1 MKATDSL
8 SADRLGRV
16 RDRLPLD
23 VFALPRR
30 LRLRLHALPV
40 RSALGLAAALL
51 LLGWWAASPPASRA
65 QSAIQFTEPGFSMET
80 VAQLDPGHTVGLA
93 FAPDGRIFIWQRSG
107 AVRVYKNGSLVP
119 GSFINLGGR
128 VNTNGDRGLLG
139 LALDPNFSSNGFV
152 YLFYSSNEYGS
163 NFGNN
168 PEART
173 ARLIRVRANPDNP
186 DVFLPGSEKLI
197 LGKCEGPGGG
207 PECIKLEKPTHAN
220 DDIHFSADG
229 KLFVSIGDS
238 ADFALADPLAFNSQ
252 SLDSYNGKLLRL
264 NPDGSAPTDNPFYD
278 PAAPNSVRSR
288 VYSYG
293 LRNPFRFTFHPAT
306 GEPYIGDV
314 GWNDW
319 EEVNRGRGAN
329 FGWPCY
335 EGDQKQPLYQD
346 VALPDGRKP
355 CAELPEQDVTPP
367 VYTYHHF
374 LDQAPDIGSS
384 MTGGPFYTATQFP
397 EKFRGNLF
405 IGDFAARWISRIV
418 LNADGSYGQ
427 SVRFANEVGNVVDIK
442 VGPDG
447 ALYYVDID
455 SGQVRRIVYDQRN
468 PTAKASATPTTG
480 SSPLTVQFSSA
491 GSQDPAGSALRYHWD
506 FGDGSPASAEP
517 NPTHTYVSATPRAF
531 VARLTVTNALDLTSA
546 PSEVTITVGSSP
558 PAAEITSP
566 LDGTRVRAGDLITYT
581 GVASDPDETITPD
594 KMSWQVLLHHND
606 HIHPQLD
613 SVGASGSFTVSE
625 HDAGLF
631 YYEIILTVTDSTGLK
646 AQDSVKLYY
655 PVDLRDSLPQATTGQ
670 IYNQNVLA
678 SAGAPPFTVDLTRG
692 LLPAGLDLAPQTGQL
707 VGTALRP
714 ARHFIGL
721 RATDAQ
727 GQTDSRGYAFNV
739 CQPESTPPTIL
750 DEGSFDSAYAA
761 SVAHP
766 SDPTGAFLYS
776 RVAGAL
782 PLGLTLDP
790 ATGAISG
797 TPTQSGEFRFTIL
810 ASTRPPRGRAV
821 GLRPPLPGCAAGTT
835 LTQEFVINVDCL
847 GSRCPSQVGDFE
859 GYFDGADCD
868 TVWGWAWDKN
878 QPDAPIF
885 VNIYADGHGL
895 IGTAPAEHFRQD
907 LLAAGKGDGRHA
919 FVFNLP
925 PELKDGGTRAIRV
938 AFAGNGQEI
947 GWSPRNI
954 SCAAAPVFEGSHEGN
969 DCGAISGWAM
979 DVTRPNTPV
988 DVQVYD
994 GQQLLTTLSANI
1006 GADLVPSTA
1015 GRGNGFHGFLYYIP
1029 EALRGGSHH
1038 IRVVFAHSG
1047 EPLDN
1052 TDRPL
1057 SCPAEPVTQPPS
1069 FGGFYYHANCGDI
1082 GGWAWDANRPNT
1094 PIDVNVYADGALL
1107 ATLSANL
1114 FGEDLLAAGKGN
1126 GSHRFAHF
1134 IPAYLK
1140 DNGFHSLRV
1149 VYAGTNT
1156 ELTNGFPDVN
1166 LTIRCAPETE
1176 PPVPVGGPP
1185 SGQPGDNTP
1194 TGGGIVAA
1202 SGSLAGTA
1210 PLVAATFE
1218 QVHAPGVTTFV
1229 PLDPQRLGRLPEGYA
1244 YAHAPITPEAYEIS
1258 TTAGYNGLVTL
1269 RFRVPAE
1276 NDQAEFTRLR
1286 ILHLENGAWVDR
1298 TVLAPGQPAPDFNA
1312 RALTARVSSL
1322 SPFVIARLIGDEQA
1336 PDATSMTT
1344 ATLSQPANE
1353 HGWHNQNVSV
1363 TLAASGPA
1371 GVRDIT
1377 FTVTGAQP
1385 VPLTVVSGASAQ
1397 LSINAEGTTVIHYFS
1412 TDGAGG
1418 IEEERSL
1425 AVRLDKQAPTITT
1438 QATASGPAYSAGGW
1452 TNRNVTVSFV
1462 CADALSGLAQSTLPQ
1477 TFTQEGANQSAA
1489 GQCVDAAGN
1498 SAAASFSGINIDKT
1512 APVVTSALS
1521 PQANAHG
1528 WNNTDV
1534 NASYSAADALSGL
1547 APGSPPS
1554 GSFTFAEEGASQSH
1568 AFEVSDV
1575 AGNTATVTVGGVS
1588 IDKTAPRLTLARL
1601 TQANPAGWN
1610 NTDVSVSYAAT
1621 DELSG
1626 LPAGTEGGAFT
1637 FDSEGAGQSRT
1648 FAATD
1653 LAGNTT
1659 TGVISGVN
1667 IDKTAPTIQVA
1678 RAPEANQHGW
1688 NNTDVVAS
1696 YTAADSL
1703 SGLAASSAPADSY
1716 TFADEGAGQSHAF
1729 TVTDLAGNS
1738 STASVGQVS
1747 IDKTAPAISAAADRP
1762 PNARGWYNADVNITP
1777 TASDALSGLAGTP
1790 AAQALSEG
1798 ANQSATFTAHD
1809 LAGNSASAT
1818 VSGVNIDK
1826 TAPTIS
1832 AERAPLANASGWN
1845 NTDVTA
1851 RYAAG
1856 DGLSG
1861 LADGSPA
1868 SGTFTF
1874 TAEGAGQAH
1883 TFTAEDL
1890 AGNTAGATVS
1900 AVSIDKTAPAISC
1913 TPADGL
1919 WHAGDVALPC
1929 TAADGLSALVEA
1941 ADGGFALHTAVP
1953 AGTETAD
1960 AQTGSR
1966 VVCDRA
1972 GNCATAGPIAGNRVD
1987 KKAPDIQIAS
1997 PANSNYI
2004 LKQSV
2009 AAGYNCADGGAGVGL
2024 CAGTVASGTLFE
2036 TATLGQ
2042 KLFTVEA
2049 TDQVGNTSRASVSYT
2064 VSYGVCPLYEE
2075 SKAHRSGSTIPVKLR
2090 LCDAAGVNL
2099 SSAAVVVTALG
2110 TERVSN
2116 YAPGELED
2124 AGNANPDD
2132 NFRFTQLDGASG
2144 YIFNLKTTGFSTGT
2158 YVLIFGVTGDPVT
2171 HATKFQIK

>member
-1 MKATDSL
+1 
-8 SADRLGRV
+8 
-16 RDRLPLD
+16 
-23 VFALPRR
+23 
-30 LRLRLHALPV
+30 
-40 RSALGLAAALL
+40 LAVALL
-51 LLGWWAASPPASRA
+51 LLGWWAALPPASRA
-65 QSAIQFTEPGFSMET
+65 QSTIQFTEPGFSLET
-80 VAQLDPGHTVGLA
+80 VAQVEQPVGLA
-93 FAPDGRIFIWQRSG
+93 FAPDGRMFIWQRHG
-107 AVRVYKNGSLVP
+107 VVRVFKNGSLVP
-119 GSFINLGGR
+119 GSFIDISGR
-128 VNTNGDRGLLG
+128 VNTEVDRGMLG
-139 LALDPNFSSNGFV
+139 LALDLDASGNGYV
-152 YLFYSSNEYGS
+152 YLFYSSEEDAGRVGS
-163 NFGNN
+163 G
-168 PEART
+168 PDARS
-173 ARLIRVRANPDNP
+173 AHLIRVRANPAAP
-186 DVFLPGSEKLI
+186 DVALAGSEELI
-197 LGKCEGPGGG
+197 LGSCDGTPDGG
-207 PECIKLEKPTHAN
+207 PHCIKLEKRTHAN
-220 DDIHFSADG
+220 DDIHFSPDG

-238 ADFALADPLAFNSQ
+238 ADFEHADVLAFNSQ

-278 PAAPNSVRSR
+278 PAAPDSVRSR

-314 GWNDW
+314 GWNNW

-335 EGDQKQPLYQD
+335 EGNQKQPDYQD
-346 VALPDGRKP
+346 LALPDGRKP
-355 CAELPEQDVTPP
+355 CAELPEQAVTPP
-367 VYTYHHF
+367 FYTYHHT
-374 LDQAPDIGSS
+374 LAQAPDVGSS
-384 MTGGPFYTATQFP
+384 VTGGPFYTATQFP

-405 IGDFAARWISRIV
+405 IGDFANKWISRIV
-418 LNADGSYGQ
+418 VNPDGSYGQ
-427 SVRFANEVGNVVDIK
+427 SVRFANEVGPVVDLK

-447 ALYYVDID
+447 ALYYVDFF
-455 SGQVRRIVYDQRN
+455 GGAVRRIVYDQRH
-468 PTAKASATPTTG
+468 PVARASAAPTFG
-480 SSPLTVQFSSA
+480 QSPLAVQFSSE
-491 GSQDPAGSALRYHWD
+491 GSHDPGGSALRYRWE
-506 FGDGSPASAEP
+506 FGDGATSELP
-517 NPTHTYVSATPRAF
+517 NPSHVYVAATPTVFTAK
-531 VARLTVTNALDLTSA
+531 LTVTNAQNLSSPPA
-546 PSEVTITVGSSP
+546 EVKITLGSSP
-558 PAAEITSP
+558 PTAKITLP
-566 LDGTRVRAGDLITYT
+566 FDGTRVRAGDHINYT
-581 GVASDPDETITPD
+581 GAASDPDETISPSQ
-594 KMSWQVLLHHND
+594 MSWQVLLHHNT
-606 HIHPQLD
+606 HTHPQLD
-613 SVGASGSFTVSE
+613 GVGQAGSFTVAA

-631 YYEIILTVTDSTGLK
+631 YYEIVLTVTDSTGLK
-646 AQDSVKLYY
+646 AQDRVKLYY
-655 PVDLRDSLPQATTGQ
+655 PVDLRDSLPQADTGQ
-670 IYNQNVLA
+670 IYNENVLA
-678 SAGAPPFTVDLTRG
+678 SAGAPPFRVALTRG
-692 LLPAGLDLAPQTGQL
+692 PLPAGLDLAPQTGQL
-707 VGTALRP
+707 AGTALRP

-739 CQPESTPPTIL
+739 CQPESTTPTTL
-750 DEGSFDSAYAA
+750 GEASFGSAYAG

-766 SDPTGAFLYS
+766 SDPSGAFLYN
-776 RVAGAL
+776 RVGGAL
-782 PLGLTLDP
+782 PRGLTLDP
-790 ATGAISG
+790 QTGVIGG
-797 TPTQSGEFRFTIL
+797 TPTQSGEFRFTVL

-821 GLRPPLPGCAAGTT
+821 GPRPPLPDCAAGTT
-835 LTQEFVINVDCL
+835 LTQEFVVNVDCPPE
-847 GSRCPSQVGDFE
+847 SCPSQVGDFE

-895 IGTAPAEHFRQD
+895 IGTARAEHFRQD

-925 PELKDGGTRAIRV
+925 PELKDGSTRAVRV

-954 SCAAAPVFEGSHEGN
+954 SCTAAPVFEGSHDGN

-988 DVQVYD
+988 DVQIYD

-1015 GRGNGFHGFLYYIP
+1015 GRGNGYHGFLYYIP

-1069 FGGFYYHANCGDI
+1069 FEGFYYHAGCSDI
-1082 GGWAWDANRPNT
+1082 GGWAWDANRPDT

-1210 PLVAATFE
+1210 PLVTATFE
-1218 QVHAPGVTTFV
+1218 QVNAPGVTTFV
-1229 PLDPQRLGRLPEGYA
+1229 PLDPRRLGRLPEGYA

-1258 TTAGYNGLVTL
+1258 TTAGYNGTVTL

-1276 NDQAEFTRLR
+1276 NEQAEFTRLR

-1312 RALTARVSSL
+1312 RSLTARVSSL
-1322 SPFVIARLIGDEQA
+1322 SPFRIARLIGDEQA
-1336 PDATSMTT
+1336 PDATSTTT
-1344 ATLSQPANE
+1344 AALSRPANE
-1353 HGWHNQNVSV
+1353 HGWHNQNVTV

-1377 FTVTGAQP
+1377 FSVTGAQP
-1385 VPLTVVSGASAQ
+1385 TPLTTVGGASAQ

-1438 QATASGPAYSAGGW
+1438 QATASGPAYGAGGW

-1462 CADALSGLAQSTLPQ
+1462 CADALSGLAQSTFPQ
-1477 TFTQEGANQSAA
+1477 TFTHEGANQSAA

-1521 PQANAHG
+1521 PQANARG

-1534 NASYSAADALSGL
+1534 HASYSAADALSGL
-1547 APGSPPS
+1547 APGSTPS
-1554 GSFTFAEEGASQSH
+1554 GSFTFADEGAGQSH

-1575 AGNTATVTVGGVS
+1575 AGNTTAVTVGGVS

-1601 TQANPAGWN
+1601 TPANPAGWN

-1621 DELSG
+1621 DQLSG
-1626 LPAGTEGGAFT
+1626 LPAGTEGGTFT
-1637 FDSEGAGQSRT
+1637 FNSEGAGQSMT
-1648 FAATD
+1648 FTATD

-1659 TGVISGVN
+1659 TGDISGVN
-1667 IDKTAPTIQVA
+1667 IDKTAPAIQVA
-1678 RAPEANQHGW
+1678 RAPGANQHGW

-1696 YTAADSL
+1696 YTAADGL

-1716 TFADEGAGQSHAF
+1716 TFADEGASQSHAF
-1729 TVTDLAGNS
+1729 NVTDLAGNS
-1738 STASVGQVS
+1738 STASVSQVS

-1777 TASDALSGLAGTP
+1777 TAADALSGLAGTP
-1790 AAQALSEG
+1790 AARPLSEG

-1818 VSGVNIDK
+1818 VSGINIDK

-1874 TAEGAGQAH
+1874 TAEGAEQAH
-1883 TFTAEDL
+1883 TFTVEDL

-1919 WHAGDVALPC
+1919 WHAADVALPC
-1929 TAADGLSALVEA
+1929 NAADGLSALVEA

-1987 KKAPDIQIAS
+1987 KKAPDINLAS
-1997 PANSNYI
+1997 PANSNYV
-2004 LKQSV
+2004 LNQSV
-2009 AAGYNCADGGAGVGL
+2009 AASYNCADGGAGVGL
-2024 CAGTVASGTLFE
+2024 CAGTVASGSLFE
-2036 TATLGQ
+2036 TATLGP

-2049 TDQVGNTSRASVSYT
+2049 TDQVGNASRASVSYT

-2075 SKAHRSGSTIPVKLR
+2075 GKAHRSGSTIPVKLR

-2171 HATKFQIK
+2171 HVTKFQIK

>member
-1 MKATDSL
+1 MKPTDSL
-8 SADRLGRV
+8 YANSLGRV
-16 RDRLPLD
+16 PNRLPLY
-23 VFALPRR
+23 VFALLRR
-30 LRLRLHALPV
+30 LRLRLHALPT
-40 RSALGLAAALL
+40 RPTLGLAAALL

-65 QSAIQFTEPGFSMET
+65 QSEIQFTEPGFRVET
-80 VAQLDPGHTVGLA
+80 VVQVAQPVGIA
-93 FAPDGRIFIWQRSG
+93 FAPDGRMFIWQRNG
-107 AVRVYKNGSLVP
+107 IVRVFKNGSLVP
-119 GSFINLGGR
+119 GSFIDISGR
-128 VNTNGDRGLLG
+128 VNTDGDRGMLG
-139 LALDPNFSSNGFV
+139 LALDLDPSGNGYV
-152 YLFYSSNEYGS
+152 YLFYSSDEDAGRVGS
-163 NFGNN
+163 S
-168 PEART
+168 PSARS
-173 ARLIRVRANPDNP
+173 ARLIRIRANPAAP
-186 DVFLPGSEKLI
+186 DVALAGSEELI
-197 LGKCEGPGGG
+197 LGSCDGSPSGG
-207 PECIKLEKPTHAN
+207 PECIKLEKATHAN

-238 ADFALADPLAFNSQ
+238 ADFSLADPLALNAQ
-252 SLDSYNGKLLRL
+252 NLDSYNGKLLRL

-278 PAAPNSVRSR
+278 PAAPNSARSR

-293 LRNPFRFTFHPAT
+293 LRNPFRFSFHPAT

-335 EGDQKQPLYQD
+335 EGVQKQPDYQD
-346 VALPDGRKP
+346 LIIDGQKP
-355 CAELPEQDVTPP
+355 CAQLPEQDVTPP
-367 VYTYHHF
+367 LYTYHHV
-374 LDQAPDIGSS
+374 LAEAPDIGNSV
-384 MTGGPFYTATQFP
+384 TGGPFYTATQFP

-405 IGDFAARWISRIV
+405 IGDFAAQWISRIV
-418 LNADGSYGQ
+418 LNADGSFGQ
-427 SVRFANEVGNVVDIK
+427 SVRFANKVGSVKDGSVVDLK

-447 ALYYVDID
+447 ALYYVDIFA
-455 SGQVRRIVYDQRN
+455 GAVRRIVFDPRH
-468 PTAKASATPTTG
+468 PVAKASATPTTG

-491 GSQDPAGSALRYHWD
+491 GSQDPTGSALRYHWD

-517 NPTHTYVSATPRAF
+517 NPTHTYVSATPKVFTAK
-531 VARLTVTNALDLTSA
+531 LTVTNVQNLTS
-546 PSEVTITVGSSP
+546 PSDEVNITLGSSP
-558 PAAEITSP
+558 PTAKITLP
-566 LDGTRVRAGDLITYT
+566 FDGARVRAGDLVNYA
-581 GVASDPDETITPD
+581 GVASDPDETILPSQ
-594 KMSWQVLLHHND
+594 MSWQVKLHHTN
-606 HIHPQLD
+606 HAHTELQRT
-613 SVGASGSFTVSE
+613 GATGSFIVSE

-655 PVDLRDSLPQATTGQ
+655 PVDLRDSLPQANTGQ
-670 IYNQNVLA
+670 IYNENVLA

-692 LLPAGLDLAPQTGQL
+692 VLPAGLDLAPLTGQL
-707 VGTALRP
+707 AGTPQRP
-714 ARHFIGL
+714 ARHFIAL

-727 GQTDSRGYAFNV
+727 GQTDSRGYVFNV
-739 CQPESTPPTIL
+739 CQPESAPPTVL
-750 DEGSFDSAYAA
+750 DEGSFGSAYAA
-761 SVAHP
+761 SVAHS
-766 SDPTGAFLYS
+766 SDPSGAFLYN

-782 PLGLTLDP
+782 PRGLTLDSE
-790 ATGAISG
+790 TGAISG
-797 TPTQSGEFRFTIL
+797 TPTRSGQFRFTIL
-810 ASTRPPRGRAV
+810 ASTRPPKGRAV
-821 GLRPPLPGCAAGTT
+821 GPRPDPPDCADGTT
-835 LTQEFVINVDCL
+835 LTQEFVINVNCPRE
-847 GSRCPSQVGDFE
+847 RCPSEVGDFE
-859 GYFDGADCD
+859 GFFDGADCA

-878 QPDAPIF
+878 QPDTPIN
-885 VNIYADGHGL
+885 VQIYADGFGL
-895 IGTAPAEHFRQD
+895 IGTARAEHFRQD
-907 LLAAGKGDGRHA
+907 LLTAGKGDGRHA

-925 PELKDGGTRAIRV
+925 PELKDGNAHAIRV

-954 SCAAAPVFEGSHEGN
+954 SCTVAPVFQGSHDGN

-988 DVQVYD
+988 DVQIYD

-1015 GRGNGFHGFLYYIP
+1015 GRGNGFHGFLYFIP
-1029 EALRGGSHH
+1029 EALRGGSHN

-1052 TDRPL
+1052 TNRPL

-1069 FGGFYYHANCGDI
+1069 FEGFYYHANCSNI

-1149 VYAGTNT
+1149 VFAGTNT
-1156 ELTNGFPDVN
+1156 ELSNGFPDVN

-1176 PPVPVGGPP
+1176 TPVPVGGPP
-1185 SGQPGDNTP
+1185 SDQPGQNTP
-1194 TGGGIVAA
+1194 TGGGVMAA
-1202 SGSLAGTA
+1202 SGSDAGTA
-1210 PLVAATFE
+1210 PLVSASFE
-1218 QVHAPGVTTFV
+1218 QVYAPGVTSFV
-1229 PLDPQRLGRLPEGYA
+1229 PLDPQRLGQLPEGYA

-1258 TTAGYNGLVTL
+1258 TTAGYNGPVTL

-1312 RALTARVSSL
+1312 RTLTARVSSL
-1322 SPFVIARLIGDEQA
+1322 SPFVIARLIDDEPA
-1336 PDATSMTT
+1336 PDATSTT
-1344 ATLSQPANE
+1344 TVMLSQPANAR
-1353 HGWHNQNVSV
+1353 GWHRQDVSV
-1363 TLAASGPA
+1363 TFAASGPA

-1377 FTVTGAQP
+1377 FSAAGAQP
-1385 VPLTVVSGASAQ
+1385 IPLTTVAGPSAQ
-1397 LSINAEGTTVIHYFS
+1397 LAINVEGTTVITYSS

-1418 IEEERSL
+1418 IEVERSF
-1425 AVRLDKQAPTITT
+1425 AIRLDKQSPTITT
-1438 QATASGPAYSAGGW
+1438 QATASGPAYSAGEW

-1462 CADALSGLAQSTLPQ
+1462 CTDSLSGVAQSTLPQ
-1477 TFTQEGANQSAA
+1477 TFTKEGTNQSAA
-1489 GQCVDAAGN
+1489 GQCVDAADN
-1498 SAAASFSGINIDKT
+1498 SATASFSGINIDKT
-1512 APVVTSALS
+1512 APA
-1521 PQANAHG
+1521 
-1528 WNNTDV
+1528 
-1534 NASYSAADALSGL
+1534 
-1547 APGSPPS
+1547 
-1554 GSFTFAEEGASQSH
+1554 
-1568 AFEVSDV
+1568 
-1575 AGNTATVTVGGVS
+1575 
-1588 IDKTAPRLTLARL
+1588 
-1601 TQANPAGWN
+1601 
-1610 NTDVSVSYAAT
+1610 
-1621 DELSG
+1621 
-1626 LPAGTEGGAFT
+1626 
-1637 FDSEGAGQSRT
+1637 
-1648 FAATD
+1648 
-1653 LAGNTT
+1653 
-1659 TGVISGVN
+1659 
-1667 IDKTAPTIQVA
+1667 IQIA

-1696 YTAADSL
+1696 YTAGDSL

-1716 TFADEGAGQSHAF
+1716 TFTEEGAGQSHAF
-1729 TVTDLAGNS
+1729 SVTDLAGNS
-1738 STASVGQVS
+1738 STASVSQVS

-1790 AAQALSEG
+1790 AAQTLSEG
-1798 ANQSATFTAHD
+1798 ANQSAIFTAHD
-1809 LAGNSASAT
+1809 LADNSASAT

-1826 TAPTIS
+1826 AAPTIT
-1832 AERAPLANASGWN
+1832 AERAPLANVYGWN

-1856 DGLSG
+1856 DDLSG

-1868 SGTFTF
+1868 SGAFTF
-1874 TAEGAGQAH
+1874 TAEGADQAH
-1883 TFTAEDL
+1883 TFTVEDL
-1890 AGNTAGATVS
+1890 AGNTASATVS

-1919 WHAGDVALPC
+1919 WHAGDVTLPC

-1941 ADGGFALHTAVP
+1941 ADGGFALYTAVP

-1972 GNCATAGPIAGNRVD
+1972 GNCATAGPIAGNHID
-1987 KKAPDIQIAS
+1987 KKAPDINLVS

-2004 LKQSV
+2004 LKQLV
-2009 AAGYNCADGGAGVGL
+2009 AAAYNCADGGAGVGL
-2024 CAGTVASGTLFE
+2024 CAGPVASGSLFE

-2064 VSYGVCPLYEE
+2064 VSYGVCPLYDE
-2075 SKAHRSGSTIPVKLR
+2075 SKAYRSGSTIPVKLR
-2090 LCDAAGVNL
+2090 LCDAGGVNL

-2110 TERVSN
+2110 TEKVSN
-2116 YAPGELED
+2116 YAPGQLED

-2171 HATKFQIK
+2171 HVTKFQIK